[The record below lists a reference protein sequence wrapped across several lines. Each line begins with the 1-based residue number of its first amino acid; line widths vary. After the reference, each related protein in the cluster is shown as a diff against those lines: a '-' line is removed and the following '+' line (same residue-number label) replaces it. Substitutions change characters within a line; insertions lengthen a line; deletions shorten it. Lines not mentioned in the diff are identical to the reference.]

1 MQNVWV
7 FAAIGVVIA
16 VLVLLVVVA
25 HGRAKRRKIRD
36 HLGLPRN
43 SRLSPKHA
51 LAFREFEDT
60 DIRLKTSFPTMPDPQ
75 RQSMAREV
83 LRNKGLLPKR
93 NQVEPL
99 RQLRLSEIADQLAS
113 GGHVYTYGWNRVV
126 RRDQSAEAWM
136 AEGRTNSIASPVQPV
151 PESSVPSIPLA
162 PAIEDRVKMVA
173 SRPWPMV
180 HPI

>member
-1 MQNVWV
+1 VQNVWV
-7 FAAIGVVIA
+7 FVGIGVVIA
-16 VLVLLVVVA
+16 VVVLLSVVA
-25 HGRAKRRKIRD
+25 HGRAKRRKIRN

-51 LAFREFEDT
+51 LAFQEFKDT
-60 DIRLKTSFPTMPDPQ
+60 DVRLKTSFPTMPDPQ

-83 LRNKGLLPKR
+83 LRHKGLLPKR

-99 RQLRLSEIADQLAS
+99 RRLRMSEIADQLSS

-126 RRDQSAEAWM
+126 PRDHSAEAWM
-136 AEGRTNSIASPVQPV
+136 AEGRTNTTPPLVQPL
-151 PESSVPSIPLA
+151 PDSSVPSVPRSS
-162 PAIEDRVKMVA
+162 AIEERVNTAA